1 MSALTGRAARIALAV
16 LLVAVIGVELFRYV
30 RAFQDLSEGR
40 EILLTTADLLD
51 SRGLDLTDQ
60 EVQEAEAKLD
70 RAAGQLNS
78 ASGVIQSDPILSA
91 ASYLP
96 WLGDQITAAGDLSE
110 IAERSTTIG
119 SEALAA
125 ARDYQRIRETQ
136 GGVLSEKVVPVLQ
149 AVEPHAAVIQQE
161 LAAIRELRAQMG
173 GGLLPPLSAARS
185 QLDERLAEMETR
197 LSDYDRARRM
207 APKVL
212 GYGGPQTYL
221 VLAHDNT
228 EILASGGFI
237 LVYGFITLDG
247 GRLQRLQFDSVAN
260 LVPGE
265 DWPAPG
271 AAYIEPPKPLRTH
284 LLVRGWPMGLAEA
297 SWWPDFPTVAQ
308 KAIEIYRASGGGEER
323 IDGVIGVNFLTLE
336 KLLEVTGPVS
346 IERYGETVSAEDVIE
361 KTLLITHPDAL
372 RPWETDRYDFA
383 GYLAREV
390 IDRTLSAGP
399 GKWTSLLS
407 ALHTLG
413 REKNLL
419 LYHTDPG
426 VQQAIAEAGWDGA
439 IRQGSGDYLMVVDSN
454 LRRNKLNLL
463 VESSIDLTVRLD
475 SQGGATDAV
484 AISYRNG
491 YSAWAQARDG
501 ALAAL
506 VIGGGAL
513 DLYGNYL
520 RVLAPQGSALQGM
533 TLGGVPTDPE
543 EVSAEGGRTAF
554 GRYFTVA
561 RDATRPVEVTYLSPS
576 VAVSDGEG
584 HEYRLL
590 VQKQP
595 GTRAVPLTI
604 TVEAPPGMEITAG
617 ALDGKPLESVA
628 GGIVTDLRQD
638 RELVV
643 RYR

>member
-1 MSALTGRAARIALAV
+1 MSVLTGRAARIALAV
-16 LLVAVIGVELFRYV
+16 LLVGVLGVELFRYI
-30 RAFQDLSEGR
+30 RAFEDLSEGR
-40 EILLTTADLLD
+40 GILLATADLLE

-60 EVQEAEAKLD
+60 EVQVAKAKLD
-70 RAAGQLNS
+70 RAAGKLDS
-78 ASGVIQSDPILSA
+78 ASGVIQSDPVLSA

-96 WLGDQITAAGDLSE
+96 WLGDQVSAAGDLSE
-110 IAERSTTIG
+110 IARRSTTIG

-136 GGVLSEKVVPVLQ
+136 GGALSEKVVPVLQ
-149 AVEPHAAVIQQE
+149 AVEPHAAIIQQE
-161 LAAIRELRAQMG
+161 LAAIRERRAQMVS
-173 GGLLPPLSAARS
+173 GLLPPLSSARS
-185 QLDERLAEMETR
+185 QLDKRLAEIETR

-207 APKVL
+207 APKIL
-212 GYGGPQTYL
+212 GYDGAQTYL

-237 LVYGFITLDG
+237 LVYGFITFDSG
-247 GRLQRLQFDSVAN
+247 KLQRLQFDSVAN

-308 KAIEIYRASGGGEER
+308 RAIEIYRASGGREEH

-336 KLLEVTGPVS
+336 KLLEVTGPVTV
-346 IERYGETVSAEDVIE
+346 ERYGETVSAENVIE
-361 KTLLITHPDAL
+361 KTLRITHPDAL

-383 GYLAREV
+383 GYLAKGV
-390 IDRTLSAGP
+390 IDRTLGAGP

-426 VQQAIAEAGWDGA
+426 VQQVIAEAGWDGA
-439 IRQGSGDYLMVVDSN
+439 IRQDAGDYLMVVDSN

-484 AISYRNG
+484 AISYSNG
-491 YSAWAQARDG
+491 YSAWAQGRDR

-520 RVLAPQGSALQGM
+520 RVLAPQGSSLEGM
-533 TLGGVPTDPE
+533 TLGAVTTDPE
-543 EVSAEGGRTAF
+543 DVSVEDSKTVF
-554 GRYFTVA
+554 GCYFTVP

-576 VAVSDGEG
+576 VAVSDGDG

-595 GTRAVPLTI
+595 GTRAIPLTI
-604 TVEAPPGMEITAG
+604 TVEVPPGMEIRAS
-617 ALDGKPLESVA
+617 ALDGKPLESA
-628 GGIVTDLRQD
+628 TGRIVTDLRQD